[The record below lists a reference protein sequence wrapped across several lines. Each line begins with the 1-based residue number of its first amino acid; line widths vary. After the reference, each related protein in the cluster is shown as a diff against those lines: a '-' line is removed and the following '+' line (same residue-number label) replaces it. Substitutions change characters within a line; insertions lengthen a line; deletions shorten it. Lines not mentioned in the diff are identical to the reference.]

1 MFRFQD
7 AEQFRLDAGRHA
19 IDFIEEERPFMGH
32 FKETGLAFF
41 TGAGKG
47 AADVAEEF
55 AFEEVRRE
63 GRAVDGHEGAVAAVA
78 GVVNALGEEFFPR
91 AAFPLNQ
98 DGGVVF
104 GHDGCPLDDFFHI
117 AVDGLD
123 VLEVMDGGHAGLGQ
137 FIADVFFQSLQL
149 GHVAEGHDV
158 VRAAVHEEVVGVGDE
173 GVRRPADDRFMEG
186 RLGPF
191 DPVGEDVADVPRR
204 HRYAEEVGRSFIDV

>member
-1 MFRFQD
+1 
-7 AEQFRLDAGRHA
+7 
-19 IDFIEEERPFMGH
+19 MGH

-104 GHDGCPLDDFFHI
+104 RPWIGCPLDDFFI
-117 AVDGLD
+117 FAVDGLD

-137 FIADVFFQSLQL
+137 FIADVFSSRCSS
-149 GHVAEGHDV
+149 VTS
-158 VRAAVHEEVVGVGDE
+158 
-173 GVRRPADDRFMEG
+173 RRVMM
-186 RLGPF
+186 
-191 DPVGEDVADVPRR
+191 
-204 HRYAEEVGRSFIDV
+204 